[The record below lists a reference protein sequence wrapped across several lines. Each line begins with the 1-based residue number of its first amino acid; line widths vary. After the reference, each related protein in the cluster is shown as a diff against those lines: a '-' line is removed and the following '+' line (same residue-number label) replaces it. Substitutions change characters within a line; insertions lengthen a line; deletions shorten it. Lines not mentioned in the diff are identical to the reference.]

1 MSLSSFMVQ
10 KNLLNTNYKFLIQTK
25 IIFNPYSSSENM
37 TLSKKYIFLLFIS
50 MIYFSSCSEDKSKL
64 FTKLSEKNTGI
75 DFRNMLMETNAD
87 FNIMQYAYF
96 YNGGGVAV
104 CDINNDSLPD
114 IIFTGNMVKNRL
126 YLNKGNFHFE
136 DITVQSGIAAKEG
149 WCTGATAT
157 DVNGDGWQDIY
168 ICRSGLSNTS
178 YRRNL
183 LFINNHNN
191 TFTEEAAAY
200 GIDDA
205 GYSTQASFFDYDKDG
220 DLDLMVINQSTPQYS
235 KGGLEYA
242 QLHNQQGDSVYE
254 NHLYRNDGN
263 HFTNVTQSAGISS
276 NVLSF
281 SLGISTA
288 DIDMDGW
295 PDIYI
300 SNDFNE
306 PDYLFIN
313 NHDGTFTDKLKQ
325 KLDHCS
331 LYSMGCDVADF
342 DNDALPDICVPDMLP
357 ENNHDIKMHI
367 GADNFDKFQYLFSN
381 GYYYQYMKNSLQK
394 NNGDGTFSEIGQY
407 AGVSNTDWSWSPLF
421 ADFDNDGNKDL
432 FITNGYKR
440 DNTNLQFIK
449 YTMDEAKRTQ
459 QDGKPT
465 SVEDYI
471 SKMQGISIN
480 NYMFHN
486 EGDDH
491 FNNMTESWGLA
502 GKSFSHGAAYADL
515 DNDGDLDLIINNTDD
530 FAGIYQNNSES
541 VLKNNFLRIQLK
553 GDKNN
558 ATGIGAKIL
567 VYKNKNLIYQEQLL
581 VRGYQ
586 SSVDDIMNIGLGNTD
601 EIDSLRIIWPGDQTE
616 LREHIKANQ
625 TLHLKID
632 DAKEVYD
639 YKTKTVETI
648 FNEDKNVLS
657 YVHHE
662 NMVNDFTRQF
672 LLPHFYSHNGPC
684 MTKADINGDG
694 LDDLF
699 IGGSKGNPGAVF
711 TQTKDHS
718 FNKLSEPE
726 IAKDSLSEDA
736 AAVFFDANGDGKNDL
751 YVASGGYDDYAKDDP
766 LLQDRLY
773 INDGKGNFIKAQ
785 NALPANHGSKG
796 CVCAYDIDGDGDID
810 LFVGGKVVP
819 GQWPQSCASSILIN
833 NGKGVFTDETAAWN
847 KGLANAGIVTDAVW
861 VDINKDNIKDLII
874 AGEWIAPTV
883 FINNHKTLTAA
894 TFNNELA
901 LYKGWW
907 NTITAGDFDKDG
919 DIDFVAGNY
928 GLNSQL
934 HATEK
939 EPVQLFNTDID
950 GNGSDDPI
958 LTSYISAVQYPFNT
972 MDDIN
977 GQVPLLRK
985 KFYAY
990 PSFADATIKDII
1002 SEDQMKKAKVLSA
1015 NNFQTIYFEN
1025 TGKGFIAKELPYEA
1039 QLAPVYTITAKDI
1052 NNDGFDDL
1060 ILFGNNIYNRIRL
1073 GRDDA
1078 NHGTVLLNDGKG
1090 SFSYLPSYKTGITV
1104 KGDVC
1109 SCVFVNDDLL
1119 IGINNDSLRTY
1130 KLKK

>member
-1 MSLSSFMVQ
+1 
-10 KNLLNTNYKFLIQTK
+10 
-25 IIFNPYSSSENM
+25 
-37 TLSKKYIFLLFIS
+37 
-50 MIYFSSCSEDKSKL
+50 
-64 FTKLSEKNTGI
+64 
-75 DFRNMLMETNAD
+75 METNPA

-136 DITVQSGIAAKEG
+136 DITEQSGIAAKEG
-149 WCTGATAT
+149 WCTGVTVADINA
-157 DVNGDGWQDIY
+157 DGWQDIY
-168 ICRSGLSNTS
+168 ICRSGLANIS
-178 YRRNL
+178 YRKNL
-183 LFINNHNN
+183 LFINNQNN
-191 TFTEEAAAY
+191 TFSEQAAAY

-220 DLDLMVINQSTPQYS
+220 DLDVMVINQSTPQYS

-242 QLHNQQGDSVYE
+242 QLRNRQGDSMYE

-263 HFTNVTQSAGISS
+263 HFTNVTHSAGISS

-313 NHDGTFTDKLKQ
+313 NHDGTFTDKLKE
-325 KLDHCS
+325 KMDHIS
-331 LYSMGCDVADF
+331 LYSMGCDIADF
-342 DNDALPDICVPDMLP
+342 NNDALPDICVPDMLP

-407 AGVSNTDWSWSPLF
+407 AGISNTDWSWAPLF
-421 ADFDNDGNKDL
+421 ADFDNDGSKDL

-449 YTMDEAKRTQ
+449 YTMDEALRSQ

-465 SVEDYI
+465 TVEDYV
-471 SKMQGISIN
+471 SKMQGISIDN
-480 NYMFHN
+480 CMFQN
-486 EGDDH
+486 KGNDRFENTTKG
-491 FNNMTESWGLA
+491 WGLD

-530 FAGIYQNNSES
+530 AAGIYQNNSES
-541 VLKNNFLRIQLK
+541 LQKNNSLRLQLH
-553 GDKNN
+553 GSSTNT
-558 ATGIGAKIL
+558 AGIGTKIFL
-567 VYKNKNLIYQEQLL
+567 YTKGHVIYQEQLL

-586 SSVDDIMNIGLGNTD
+586 SSVDETMNIGLGTAQQ
-601 EIDSLRIIWPGDQTE
+601 IDSLRIIWPGDETE
-616 LREHIKANQ
+616 LLEHIKTNQ
-625 TLHLKID
+625 TLHLKIS
-632 DAKEVYD
+632 DAKGKYE
-639 YKTKTVETI
+639 YKTKAVQPIFQHVENI
-648 FNEDKNVLS
+648 LN

-672 LLPHFYSHNGPC
+672 LLPRFYSHNGPC
-684 MTKADINGDG
+684 MAKGDVNGDA
-694 LDDLF
+694 LDDIF
-699 IGGSKGNPGAVF
+699 IGGSEGNSGAIF
-711 TQTKDHS
+711 IQTKNNG
-718 FNKLSEPE
+718 FTAIAEPA
-726 IAKDSLSEDA
+726 ILQDSLSEDA
-736 AAVFFDANGDGKNDL
+736 AAAFFDADGDKINDL
-751 YVASGGYDDYAKDDP
+751 YIASGGYDDYTKDDAR
-766 LLQDRLY
+766 LQDRLY
-773 INDGKGNFIKAQ
+773 INDGKGNFIKSRD
-785 NALPANHGSKG
+785 ALPVNTGSKS
-796 CVCAYDIDGDGDID
+796 CICPYDIDGDGDID
-810 LFVGGKVVP
+810 LFAGGKTVP
-819 GQWPQSCASSILIN
+819 GQWPQSCACSILIN
-833 NGKGVFTDETAAWN
+833 NGRGIFSDETIKWN
-847 KGLANAGIVTDAVW
+847 SQLKNTGIVTDALWADVNN
-861 VDINKDNIKDLII
+861 DHINDLII
-874 AGEWIAPTV
+874 VGEWMAPTIY
-883 FINNHKTLTAA
+883 INNHKSLTPAA
-894 TFNNELA
+894 FNNEMTA
-901 LYKGWW
+901 YKGWW
-907 NTITAGDFDKDG
+907 NIITAGDFDKDG
-919 DIDFVAGNY
+919 DIDFAAGNY
-928 GLNSQL
+928 GLNTQL
-934 HATEK
+934 HADEK

-958 LTSYISAVQYPFNT
+958 LTSYISGVSYPFNT

-1002 SEDQMKKAKVLSA
+1002 PEEQLKKAQVLTATDFRSL
-1015 NNFQTIYFEN
+1015 YFEN
-1025 TGKGFIAKELPYEA
+1025 TGKGFAAKELPAEA
-1039 QLAPVYTITAKDI
+1039 QFAPVYAIAAADI
-1052 NNDGFDDL
+1052 NGDGFEDL
-1060 ILFGNNIYNRIRL
+1060 MLFGNNIYNRIRL

-1090 SFSYLPSYKTGITV
+1090 NFAFMPSYKSGITIRGNV
-1104 KGDVC
+1104 RGC
-1109 SCVFVNDDLL
+1109 LFINDALF
-1119 IGINNDSLRTY
+1119 IGVNNDSLRVY
-1130 KLKK
+1130 KVKRQK